1 MNLLSPLLTWGT
13 PEQVYVHYG
22 KIWFPVFLAFTL
34 CAMVVSRS
42 RRPRGFEKWAWRAA
56 IAVYCSATLSVFL
69 DYWTQ
74 WTGDYEGDGVEAMLF
89 EIGSIVMFA
98 SLGLMLVTT
107 TALGITLL
115 AKGFRPRLPAVL
127 LTLFFP
133 LMLAITSVT
142 SLGSGA
148 LPIMFAFGLLGR
160 QIAGSS
166 DGGSPLAAPISS
178 AAARAAIAAIGC
190 RMAVSGGVLNLT
202 IGVSSKLISD
212 RSCGTDRPRSRPAS
226 SAASAIWSLL
236 ATIAVGACGR
246 SSNCAVAVL
255 PDA

>member
-1 MNLLSPLLTWGT
+1 MLERHEREIGRWAWVMAWVGLVLGQLHALARFSVPAHSEDLTESPLVAAWAEPAIDLFSPLLTWGT

-34 CAMVVSRS
+34 CAMVVARR

-74 WTGDYEGDGVEAMLF
+74 WTGDYEGSGVEAMLF
-89 EIGSIVMFA
+89 EIGSIVMFV
-98 SLGLMLVTT
+98 SLALMLVTT
-107 TALGITLL
+107 TVLGITLL
-115 AKGFRPRLPAVL
+115 VKGFRPRLPAVL

-133 LMLAITSVT
+133 LMIAITSVT

-160 QIAGSS
+160 QIARSADGPARGSGEAES
-166 DGGSPLAAPISS
+166 
-178 AAARAAIAAIGC
+178 RH
-190 RMAVSGGVLNLT
+190 AVRTRV
-202 IGVSSKLISD
+202 
-212 RSCGTDRPRSRPAS
+212 RP
-226 SAASAIWSLL
+226 
-236 ATIAVGACGR
+236 GA
-246 SSNCAVAVL
+246 
-255 PDA
+255 